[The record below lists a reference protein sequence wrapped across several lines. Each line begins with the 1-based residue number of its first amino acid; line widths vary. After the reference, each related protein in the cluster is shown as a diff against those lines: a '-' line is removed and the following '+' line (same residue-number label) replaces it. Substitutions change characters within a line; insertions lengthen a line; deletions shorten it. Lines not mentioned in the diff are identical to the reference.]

1 MTGTVAAVTS
11 ERSSVQRGAGR
22 GLRQVGMFVVA
33 IFAVGCL
40 WELYKLVGP
49 DTGGKL
55 GSWSILPRANDT
67 AMPHT
72 WSMVG
77 ALFAAEGSAQGKQT
91 WETIVPAVWFSLRL
105 ALTAF
110 VLGSSIGIGLG
121 VVMNRLR
128 VVQRG
133 LLPLLVAS
141 QTVPLIAL
149 TPLVSAWA
157 GKVQIGGWTWP
168 RWMSVVVLGAFLA
181 FFPVAVGTLKGLNS
195 PKPEALELMRSF
207 AASWRQTLFELRFP
221 AAVPFMV
228 PALKLAASA
237 SVFGVVVS
245 EISAGLKGGV
255 GRLILQFL
263 NEAGTKPARLY
274 TAVFGVVVLGL
285 VMSGLVAMIDSRLMR
300 NRPKEGLA

>member
-1 MTGTVAAVTS
+1 MTATVTAA
-11 ERSSVQRGAGR
+11 RNDRGKSPGNAAS
-22 GLRQVGMFVVA
+22 GLRQVGLFVVA
-33 IFAVGCL
+33 IFAVGCV

-49 DTGGKL
+49 DKGGKL

-77 ALFAAEGSAQGKQT
+77 ALFAAEGSVQGKQA
-91 WETIVPAVWFSLRL
+91 WETILPAVWFSLRL

-110 VLGSSIGIGLG
+110 VLGSAIGIGLG

-128 VVQRG
+128 AVERG

-149 TPLVSAWA
+149 TPLVSAWS
-157 GKVQIGGWTWP
+157 GKVEVGGWEWP
-168 RWMSVVVLGAFLA
+168 KWLSVVVLGAFLA

-207 AASWRQTLFELRFP
+207 AASWRQTLFTLRFP
-221 AAVPFMV
+221 AAVPFIV

-245 EISAGLKGGV
+245 EISAGLKGGI

-285 VMSGLVAMIDSRLMR
+285 VMSGLVSAIDHRLMR